1 MSHYF
6 QDDPNLASNIKKI
19 SFEVRGI
26 TMELLTDNGVFSKSK
41 VDEGSL
47 AFLKVILPLDLGN
60 NILDLGCGYG
70 TIGLTLAIAK
80 KEARVTLA
88 DINTRALTLC
98 KRNADAYNLSQRVTI
113 LQSDIYTKIEGKYD
127 SIVINPPIRAGK
139 SVTYKMYEEAK
150 QYLLDFALNC
160 LIDVITLM
168 TIKELNITEYRFD
181 IFRCAFC
188 ALGFSNDYQERAA
201 INQILFRFFVHLISH

>member
-6 QDDPNLASNIKKI
+6 QDDPNLISNIKTI
-19 SFEVRGI
+19 NFEVNGI
-26 TMELLTDNGVFSKSK
+26 SVSLLTDNGVFSKNK

-88 DINTRALTLC
+88 DVNARALNMC
-98 KRNADAYNLSQRVTI
+98 KKNAEALNLSQRVTI
-113 LQSDIYTKIEGKYD
+113 LQSDIYEKIEGPYD
-127 SIVINPPIRAGK
+127 SIVVNPPIRAGK
-139 SVTYKMYEEAK
+139 KVTYAMYEGAK
-150 QYLLDFALNC
+150 QYL
-160 LIDVITLM
+160 IDGGSLFIVIRKAQGAESASRYIESLFGNVTLLKRDKGYY
-168 TIKELNITEYRFD
+168 I
-181 IFRCAFC
+181 
-188 ALGFSNDYQERAA
+188 YQAVKSK
-201 INQILFRFFVHLISH
+201 N